1 MQKSL
6 LIAAVLLAACSPV
19 KTITP
24 EADCLALE
32 LAQVG
37 EFWGP
42 ALGCERV
49 ATVPPLG
56 GSTFLQV
63 APPKLRPGYFVF
75 YELVWQ
81 VGLSGNRAQVDINL
95 FWENPWV
102 EPDPI
107 YPGRVTALGANYWTG
122 GTDLVDAGSGR
133 SSVRVEIKSDAYT
146 PDPFTFFLTSVKPVY
161 VPATQ
166 IGAFTKRT
174 GLTVHN
180 ISTTNLPPARARRSI
195 GVRRPEGKSYGVYGG
210 HIPIP

>member
-1 MQKSL
+1 MKKTL
-6 LIAAVLLAACSPV
+6 LIAAVLLAACSPEKIAV
-19 KTITP
+19 P
-24 EADCLALE
+24 ETDCLALG

-42 ALGCERV
+42 AHGCERV

-56 GSTFLQV
+56 SSTFLQV
-63 APPKLRPGYFVF
+63 APPMLRPGYFVF

-81 VGLSGNRAQVDINL
+81 VGLSGNRAQVDVNL

-107 YPGRVTALGANYWTG
+107 YPGRVTSLGANYWTG
-122 GTDLVDAGSGR
+122 GTDLVDASGQ

-146 PDPFTFFLTSVKPVY
+146 LDPFTFFLKSVKPVY

-166 IGAFTKRT
+166 IGVFTKRT

-180 ISTTNLPPARARRSI
+180 LTAINLPPQ
-195 GVRRPEGKSYGVYGG
+195 ELEDQ
-210 HIPIP
+210 